1 MVLPWKTRGRQ
12 FDSASGH
19 RMIHKLLMSI
29 VKSIL
34 NLYNRKSVDAN
45 LLFVKEV
52 NNYSNSILGRG
63 YRSIGPEGEV
73 EKLKQFLK
81 YEISNAVD
89 AGANNGRYSES
100 LLQTF
105 NVKNLYLFEP
115 SSTCYKTLT
124 SKFNKME
131 NIHIINKGL
140 SENTEIKTFY
150 GEFDGDEGSSIYN
163 RNLNYLNIEFVELGN
178 IDLIKFDTFW
188 EEEINKEIIDLFKLD
203 IEGNELSA
211 LKGSIQALESTRVV
225 QFEFGGT
232 SIDARNFFKDY
243 FFFFKELNFELFRM
257 RPNSLIKITQ
267 YAEEEENFTHSNF
280 LAVNSKYL

>member
-1 MVLPWKTRGRQ
+1 
-12 FDSASGH
+12 
-19 RMIHKLLMSI
+19 MSI

-115 SSTCYKTLT
+115 SSTCYKTLI

-131 NIHIINKGL
+131 NVHIINKGL
-140 SENTEIKTFY
+140 SENTETKNFY

-163 RNLNYLNIEFVELGN
+163 RKLNYLNTEFV
-178 IDLIKFDTFW
+178 
-188 EEEINKEIIDLFKLD
+188 
-203 IEGNELSA
+203 
-211 LKGSIQALESTRVV
+211 
-225 QFEFGGT
+225 
-232 SIDARNFFKDY
+232 
-243 FFFFKELNFELFRM
+243 
-257 RPNSLIKITQ
+257 
-267 YAEEEENFTHSNF
+267 
-280 LAVNSKYL
+280 

>member
-1 MVLPWKTRGRQ
+1 MV
-12 FDSASGH
+12 H
-19 RMIHKLLMSI
+19 NLLMSI

-115 SSTCYKTLT
+115 SSTCYKTLI

-280 LAVNSKYL
+280 FAVNNKYL

>member
-1 MVLPWKTRGRQ
+1 
-12 FDSASGH
+12 
-19 RMIHKLLMSI
+19 MSI

-73 EKLKQFLK
+73 EKLKLFLK

-115 SSTCYKTLT
+115 SSTCYKTLI

-140 SENTEIKTFY
+140 SENNEIKTFY

-211 LKGSIQALESTRVV
+211 LKGSIQALESTKVV

-232 SIDARNFFKDY
+232 SIDARNFLKII
-243 FFFFKELNFELFRM
+243 FFFKELNFELFRM

-280 LAVNSKYL
+280 LAVNNKYL

>member
-1 MVLPWKTRGRQ
+1 MSSYISLSGL
-12 FDSASGH
+12 SAAQ
-19 RMIHKLLMSI
+19 LD
-29 VKSIL
+29 L
-34 NLYNRKSVDAN
+34 NTTSNNIAN
-45 LLFVKEV
+45 ANTYGFKESRAEFADV
-52 NNYSNSILGRG
+52 YSNSIFTHAKTTPGQG
-63 YRSIGPEGEV
+63 VQASKV
-73 EKLKQFLK
+73 AQQF
-81 YEISNAVD
+81 
-89 AGANNGRYSES
+89 
-100 LLQTF
+100 
-105 NVKNLYLFEP
+105 
-115 SSTCYKTLT
+115 
-124 SKFNKME
+124 
-131 NIHIINKGL
+131 H
-140 SENTEIKTFY
+140 
-150 GEFDGDEGSSIYN
+150 EGSSIYN

-211 LKGSIQALESTRVV
+211 LKGSIQALESTKVV

-280 LAVNSKYL
+280 LAVNNKYS